1 MSKNTGYERF
11 MVPSIHDI
19 PGVQAKAAFLNVNSS
34 SVFRE
39 QDIDAQPLG
48 DHEYYM
54 PWGMDNAMPYNI
66 MDLIES
72 DETVSTC
79 LMWNSQ
85 MCYGSGLQY
94 NTEKATKKVADDVDE
109 WTLENSL
116 PSYFWGVA
124 QDMKHWGFAISVII
138 LSKDRKRIS
147 RLIRKEACY
156 CRFSRANEKT
166 GIIEKVYY
174 GPWREAVLDIDK
186 VETIPLLNE
195 LNPWGDLQERLKD
208 PKNKDAKFAIVT
220 RMPTSDHTYYPIPY
234 WAALFRSGWYDIK
247 RLIGLAKKSK
257 IQNSSPIRYLVEISD
272 KYFERLFR
280 QEGITDPKKRQERIV
295 AVKQEILDFLS
306 GAENSGKTWFANFY
320 VSPDGK
326 ENHEVMITRVDDH
339 KEGGD
344 WESDIQESVN
354 MICFTFQVH
363 SNLVGSVPGKSQ
375 MNNSGS
381 DKRELYTI
389 AQALQKPYHDL
400 MFLVHRIIIK
410 FNGWKNVT
418 VEVPFIQLTT
428 LDESLDAKQVQIN
441 KNTGNEDN
449 ND

>member
-1 MSKNTGYERF
+1 MSKEKGYERF
-11 MVPSIHDI
+11 MMPSVENI
-19 PGVQAKAAFLNVNSS
+19 PGIDAKAAFLSVDSA

-39 QDIDAQPLG
+39 QDIDAVKLG
-48 DHEYYM
+48 DRDYFM
-54 PWGMDNAMPYNI
+54 PWGADNDMPYRI
-66 MDLIES
+66 MELIES

-79 LMWNSQ
+79 LMWNAQ

-94 NTEKATKKVADDVDE
+94 NTDGASKKVTDDVEE

-116 PSYFWGVA
+116 PSYFLGVA

-156 CRFSRANEKT
+156 CRFSRADEKT
-166 GIIEKVYY
+166 GVIEKVYY
-174 GPWREAVLDIDK
+174 APWREEVTLND
-186 VETIPLLNE
+186 VEIIPLLNE
-195 LNPWGDLQERLKD
+195 QNPWGDLKERMAD
-208 PKNKDAKFAIVT
+208 TKNKDVKFAVVT
-220 RMPTSDHTYYPIPY
+220 RMPCSDHTYYPIPY
-234 WAALFRSGWYDIK
+234 WAALFKSNWYDIK
-247 RLIGLAKKSK
+247 RLIALAKKSK

-280 QEGITDPKKRQERIV
+280 QEGLTDPDERRKRV
-295 AVKQEILDFLS
+295 VKAKQEILDFLS
-306 GAENSGKTWFANFY
+306 GTENSGKTWFANFY

-326 ENHEVMITRVDDH
+326 ENHEVMITRIDDK

-410 FNGWKNVT
+410 FNGWKGVKP
-418 VEVPFIQLTT
+418 EVPFIQLTT
-428 LDESLDAKQVQIN
+428 LDEGVDAKQVKPSN
-441 KNTGNEDN
+441 KKNDEDSNE
-449 ND
+449 

>member
-1 MSKNTGYERF
+1 
-11 MVPSIHDI
+11 MVPSVENI
-19 PGVQAKAAFLNVNSS
+19 PGMDAKAAFLLVDSA

-39 QDIDAQPLG
+39 QKVDAVKLG
-48 DHEYYM
+48 ERDYFM
-54 PWGMDNAMPYNI
+54 PWGKGNDLPYRI
-66 MDLIES
+66 MELIEN

-79 LMWNSQ
+79 LMWNAQ

-94 NTEKATKKVADDVDE
+94 NTEGASKKVAEDVEE

-116 PSYFWGVA
+116 PSYFLGVA
-124 QDMKHWGFAISVII
+124 QDMKHWGFAISVLI

-156 CRFSRANEKT
+156 CRFSRADEKT
-166 GIIEKVYY
+166 GVIEKVYY
-174 GPWREAVLDIDK
+174 APWRDEVTLED

-195 LNPWGDLQERLKD
+195 QNPWADLQERLAD
-208 PKNKDAKFAIVT
+208 AKNKDVKFAVVT

-234 WAALFRSGWYDIK
+234 WASLFKSNWYDIK
-247 RLIGLAKKSK
+247 RLIALAKKSK
-257 IQNSSPIRYLVEISD
+257 IQNASPIRYLVEISD

-280 QEGITDPKKRQERIV
+280 QEGITDPDQRKKRV
-295 AVKQEILDFLS
+295 VTAKQEILDFLS
-306 GAENSGKTWFANFY
+306 GTENSGKTWFANFY
-320 VSPDGK
+320 VAPDGT
-326 ENHEVMITRVDDH
+326 ENHEVMITRVDDK

-410 FNGWKNVT
+410 FNGWKGVKP
-418 VEVPFIQLTT
+418 EVPFIQLTT
-428 LDESLDAKQVQIN
+428 LDEGTDAKQVKPSN
-441 KNTGNEDN
+441 SDSNEDSN
-449 ND
+449 K

>member
-1 MSKNTGYERF
+1 MTPTIE
-11 MVPSIHDI
+11 DI
-19 PGVQAKAAFLNVNSS
+19 PGVDGRAAFSIVDSS

-39 QDIDAQPLG
+39 ERIDAQKLD
-48 DHEYYM
+48 DHDYFM
-54 PWGMDNAMPYNI
+54 PWGGDNKMPYNI
-66 MDLIES
+66 LDLVES
-72 DETVSTC
+72 DETVATC
-79 LMWNSQ
+79 LMWNAQ
-85 MCYGSGLQY
+85 MCYGSGLNY
-94 NTEKATKKVADDVDE
+94 NTDGASQQIADDVEE
-109 WTLENSL
+109 WMLENSL
-116 PSYFWGVA
+116 PSYFLGIA

-138 LSKDRKRIS
+138 LSKDRKRIA

-166 GIIEKVYY
+166 GTIEKVYY
-174 GPWREAVLDIDK
+174 GPWREEVTKKDLEI
-186 VETIPLLNE
+186 IPLLDE
-195 LNPWGDLQERLKD
+195 QNPWRDLRDRLAD
-208 PKNKDAKFAIVT
+208 EKNQDVKFAIVT
-220 RMPTSDHTYYPIPY
+220 RMPTADHTYYPIPY
-234 WAALFRSGWYDIK
+234 WAALFKGKWYNIK
-247 RLIGLAKKSK
+247 QLIALAKESK
-257 IQNSSPIRYLVEISD
+257 IKNASPIRYLVEISD

-280 QEGITDPKKRQERIV
+280 QEGITDPNKRKERV
-295 AVKQEILDFLS
+295 VKCKNEILEFLS

-320 VSPDGK
+320 VSPDGH
-326 ENHEVMITRVDDH
+326 ENHEVMITRIDDK

-410 FNGWKNVT
+410 FNGWTGVKP
-418 VEVPFIQLTT
+418 EVPFIQLTT
-428 LDESLDAKQVQIN
+428 LDEGTDAKEVKPSN
-441 KNTGNEDN
+441 GDSDENSKD
-449 ND
+449 

>member
-1 MSKNTGYERF
+1 MSQKKEYERI

-19 PGVQAKAAFLNVNSS
+19 PGVQAKAAFLMDSG

-39 QDIDAQPLG
+39 QKCDAIKL
-48 DHEYYM
+48 DEKNYFM
-54 PWGMDNAMPYNI
+54 PWGGDNRMPYNI
-66 MDLIES
+66 MELIES

-79 LMWNSQ
+79 LMWNAQ

-94 NTEKATKKVADDVDE
+94 NTEEASKKVTDDVEE
-109 WTLENSL
+109 WMLENSL
-116 PSYFWGVA
+116 PSYFLGVA

-156 CRFSRANEKT
+156 CRFSRADEKT
-166 GIIEKVYY
+166 GVIDKVYY
-174 GPWREAVLDIDK
+174 GPWRDEVTIKDIE
-186 VETIPLLNE
+186 VIPLLNE
-195 LNPWGDLQERLKD
+195 QNPWSDLQERLKD
-208 PKNKDAKFAIVT
+208 PKNKEVKFAVVT

-234 WAALFRSGWYDIK
+234 WAALFKSNWYDIK
-247 RLIGLAKKSK
+247 RLIALAKKSK
-257 IQNSSPIRYLVEISD
+257 IQNASPIRYLVEISD
-272 KYFERLFR
+272 KYFERIFR
-280 QEGITDPKKRQERIV
+280 QEGITDPKKRQEKIV
-295 AVKQEILDFLS
+295 AIKNEILDFLS

-326 ENHEVMITRVDDH
+326 ENHEVMITRVDDK

-410 FNGWKNVT
+410 FNGWKGVKP
-418 VEVPFIQLTT
+418 EVPFIQLTT
-428 LDESLDAKQVQIN
+428 LDEGVDAKQVKPSN
-441 KNTGNEDN
+441 KNNDEGSNE
-449 ND
+449 